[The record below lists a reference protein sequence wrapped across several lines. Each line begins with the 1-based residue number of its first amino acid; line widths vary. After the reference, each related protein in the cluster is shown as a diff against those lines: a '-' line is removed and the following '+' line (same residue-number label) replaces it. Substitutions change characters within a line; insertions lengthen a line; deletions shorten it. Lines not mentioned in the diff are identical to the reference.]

1 MKFKLSCGKTI
12 RLRFVIDRDGKSYI
26 FSFPPPLCEPT
37 FPFMYLKFLVLF
49 FVVHAQL
56 SLALPAVPEVITS
69 TSLHL
74 YQRSSA
80 AHQGNQRGNKNG
92 DKQSHNDGHGTSSQ
106 NSTSHNSTSILGAAY
121 FITNKANNTI
131 VVSSI
136 GSDGKLTFAR
146 EVKTGGRG
154 LSASGEADAL
164 FSQDSIIQ
172 VDGVIHLNQ
181 GRGPDI

>member
-1 MKFKLSCGKTI
+1 
-12 RLRFVIDRDGKSYI
+12 
-26 FSFPPPLCEPT
+26 
-37 FPFMYLKFLVLF
+37 MYLKFLVLF
-49 FVVHAQL
+49 FAVHAQL

-69 TSLHL
+69 TSHSSLHHH
-74 YQRSSA
+74 QRSSA
-80 AHQGNQRGNKNG
+80 AHQGNQRANKSS
-92 DKQSHNDGHGTSSQ
+92 DKQNHNHSQGTSSR

-172 VDGVIHLNQ
+172 VDGVIHPNQ
-181 GRGPDI
+181 GQVLIFRNSLP